1 MSKKIKDNTVIRKL
15 TMDQFEKLKEEVEN
29 FEYCDDHTL
38 IRSSFS
44 IVIYADGTVRLQGDF
59 KSPDYKDLAL

>member
-1 MSKKIKDNTVIRKL
+1 MSKNVKYNVVVKEL

-38 IRSSFS
+38 IKR
-44 IVIYADGTVRLQGDF
+44 VGE
-59 KSPDYKDLAL
+59 